1 MTPFQRK
8 IYYGSLEFVFT
19 LQERYFQGH
28 QLSAFFHA
36 SDNSDSVVFVNA
48 AFGEIR
54 DHSLR
59 TTLSQKKVCY
69 GSFEFVFTLRKK
81 VFSEAPVKC
90 VFLYGSTVFLGDCHF
105 WRDQRSQFE
114 NDIFSKK
121 NLI

>member
-1 MTPFQRK
+1 MTPFQKK

-54 DHSLR
+54 DHSL
-59 TTLSQKKVCY
+59 
-69 GSFEFVFTLRKK
+69 
-81 VFSEAPVKC
+81 
-90 VFLYGSTVFLGDCHF
+90 
-105 WRDQRSQFE
+105 
-114 NDIFSKK
+114 
-121 NLI
+121 

>member
-1 MTPFQRK
+1 MTPFQKK

-90 VFLYGSTVFLGDCHF
+90 VFLYGSTVFLGDRHF